1 MEHVALRTGNISLD
15 DLVDA
20 IVVFVFAVD
29 TSMFKWT
36 DDTGP
41 VDIQS
46 KTAL

>member
-1 MEHVALRTGNISLD
+1 
-15 DLVDA
+15 
-20 IVVFVFAVD
+20 VD

-46 KTAL
+46 KTALWQEPPRLAE